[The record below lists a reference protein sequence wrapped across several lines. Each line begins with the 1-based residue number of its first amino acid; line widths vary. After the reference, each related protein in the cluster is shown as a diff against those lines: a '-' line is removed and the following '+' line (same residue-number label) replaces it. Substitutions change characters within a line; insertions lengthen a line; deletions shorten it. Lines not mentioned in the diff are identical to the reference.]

1 MAWIHVH
8 FDVSEARQEI
18 ALAMLSELPFS
29 MFEEKPDGLHAF
41 SSEEDWEEDIVAA
54 LDRYGDTYWSGY
66 TVKVEEDQNWNEV
79 WESNFQPV
87 VIDDFCA
94 VRAIFHAPIQGV
106 KHELIIQPEM
116 AFGTGHHATTMMMI
130 RGMATLN
137 VVKKRVLDFGAGT
150 AILAMLAARLGAMQV
165 DAVEIEAP
173 ACESAQRNLIRNQVE
188 KIVTIIHGDIS
199 AILATQY
206 DLILANINRNVLL
219 EALPTLNSKLN
230 PGGILGISG
239 FLSEDIPLFEN
250 STADLP
256 WKLIRSDQEGKW
268 VALWWEKRNTL

>member
-8 FDVSEARQEI
+8 FDVSEDRQEI

-41 SSEEDWEEDIVAA
+41 SSEDEWEEDIVAV
-54 LDRYGDTYWSGY
+54 LDRLGDAYWSGY
-66 TVKVEEDQNWNEV
+66 TLKVEEDQNWNEV

-94 VRAIFHAPIQGV
+94 VRAIFHEPIAGV
-106 KHELIIQPEM
+106 KYELIIQPEM

-130 RGMATLN
+130 RGMATLDIAD
-137 VVKKRVLDFGAGT
+137 KRVLDFGAGT
-150 AILAMLAARLGAMQV
+150 AILAMLAARLGALQV

-199 AILATQY
+199 FIPDTHY

-239 FLSEDIPLFEN
+239 FLVEDIPLFEKL
-250 STADLP
+250 TADLP
-256 WKLIRSDQEGKW
+256 WELIRSDQEGNW
-268 VALWWEKRNTL
+268 VALWWKKRNTL

>member
-8 FDVSEARQEI
+8 FDVSEDRQEI

-41 SSEEDWEEDIVAA
+41 SSEEDWDEDMVAV
-54 LDRYGDTYWSGY
+54 LDRFGDAYWTGY
-66 TVKVEEDQNWNEV
+66 VIKVEADQNWNEV
-79 WESNFQPV
+79 WESNFNPV
-87 VIDDFCA
+87 VFEDFCA

-130 RGMATLN
+130 RGMATLDIAD
-137 VVKKRVLDFGAGT
+137 VRVLDFGAGT
-150 AILAMLAARLGAMQV
+150 AILAMLAAKLGASEV

-188 KIVTIIHGDIS
+188 NIVTIFHGDITS
-199 AILATQY
+199 IPDKNY

-219 EALPTLNSKLN
+219 ESLSALNSKLN

-239 FLSEDIPLFEN
+239 FLVEDVPLFEKL
-250 STADLP
+250 TADLP
-256 WKLIRSDQEGKW
+256 WFLIRSDQEGNW

>member
-8 FDVSEARQEI
+8 FDVSEDRQEI
-18 ALAMLSELPFS
+18 ALAMLSELPFT

-41 SSEEDWEEDIVAA
+41 SSEVEWEEDIAVV
-54 LDRYGDTYWSGY
+54 LDRFGDAYWTSY
-66 TVKVEEDQNWNEV
+66 TLKVEEDQNWNEV

-130 RGMATLN
+130 RGMATLDI
-137 VVKKRVLDFGAGT
+137 VDKRVLDFGAGT
-150 AILAMLAARLGAMQV
+150 AILAMLAARLGALQV

-188 KIVTIIHGDIS
+188 KIVTIIPGDITV
-199 AILATQY
+199 IPATHY

-239 FLSEDIPLFEN
+239 FLVEDIPLFEKL
-250 STADLP
+250 TADLS
-256 WKLIRSDQEGKW
+256 WELIRSDQEGNW
-268 VALWWEKRNTL
+268 VALWWNKRNTL

>member
-8 FDVSEARQEI
+8 FDVSEDRQEI

-41 SSEEDWEEDIVAA
+41 SSEEEWEEDIAVV
-54 LDRYGDTYWSGY
+54 LDRFGDAYWSGY
-66 TVKVEEDQNWNEV
+66 TVQVEEDQNWNEV

-130 RGMATLN
+130 RGMATLDI
-137 VVKKRVLDFGAGT
+137 VDKRVLDFGAGT
-150 AILAMLAARLGAMQV
+150 AILAMLADRLGALQV

-188 KIVTIIHGDIS
+188 KIVTIIPGDITV
-199 AILATQY
+199 IPATHY

-239 FLSEDIPLFEN
+239 FLFEDIPLFEKL
-250 STADLP
+250 TADLP
-256 WKLIRSDQEGKW
+256 WELIRSDQEGNW
-268 VALWWEKRNTL
+268 VALWWKKRNTL